1 MIRISLK
8 KMTKCKALYCVD
20 YLYYIIH
27 YIVKELASKKL
38 YLPVKLGCIRDMAN
52 KSIQFVNIML
62 RKLL

>member
-38 YLPVKLGCIRDMAN
+38 YLPVKLGCIRDIG
-52 KSIQFVNIML
+52 SHCQ
-62 RKLL
+62 